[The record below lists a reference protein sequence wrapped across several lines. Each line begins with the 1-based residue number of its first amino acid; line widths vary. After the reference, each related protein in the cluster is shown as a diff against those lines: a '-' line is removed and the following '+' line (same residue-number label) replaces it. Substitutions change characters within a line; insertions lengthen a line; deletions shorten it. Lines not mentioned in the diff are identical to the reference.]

1 MGLFVQPHLLS
12 AYCVLRRKGC
22 WGGCRPSKACV
33 SACQGVYHA
42 EPSVG
47 AWSCPGEGRLGSRA
61 GAVGSGQ
68 QELCSQ
74 WAEVW
79 RWQASE
85 ENGSQPA
92 LAEPAAPR
100 EPRHWRGDI
109 LKPPNC
115 WVHLLF
121 LFTNH
126 FEQKESHSRD
136 NINSL
141 WPRSACRDLPQVSSA
156 IRAEEN
162 PQGC

>member
-100 EPRHWRGDI
+100 EPRHWRGFICSFSSPTI
-109 LKPPNC
+109 LSKKKATVETTLTLCGPGRPVGTC
-115 WVHLLF
+115 LKF
-121 LFTNH
+121 LQPSGLRKIPRAANH
-126 FEQKESHSRD
+126 
-136 NINSL
+136 
-141 WPRSACRDLPQVSSA
+141 
-156 IRAEEN
+156 
-162 PQGC
+162 